1 MQVDKV
7 IKAIVDRSSMSGRA
21 ISAALGKSQTYVR
34 TAALAGRSPTLATVA
49 DVADVVGVDVV
60 LVDRETGATVCTVTP
75 PRRADDLG
83 DGAGLIG

>member
-1 MQVDKV
+1 VQVDRV
-7 IKAIVDRSSMSGRA
+7 ITALVERSAMSGRA
-21 ISAALGKSQTYVR
+21 ISAALGKSSAYVK
-34 TAALAGRSPTLATVA
+34 TAARAGRSPALATVA

-83 DGAGLIG
+83 DSADLIG